1 MLTDYIVSQMIVNG
15 GAVEASQACV
25 TNHAGFVLGYYFDD
39 LITGE
44 VTQDMVDV
52 KFEEYLCD
60 IKVTDQEGTV
70 HVLNLYK
77 LSEKVEPDNCSVRV
91 RPNRI
96 TITLKK
102 WLETSWKDLTR
113 AATTSK
119 KK

>member
-1 MLTDYIVSQMIVNG
+1 MKVYID
-15 GAVEASQACV
+15 
-25 TNHAGFVLGYYFDD
+25 TNQFP
-39 LITGE
+39 GE

-60 IKVTDQEGTV
+60 IKVIDQEGTV

-113 AATTSK
+113 AATK